1 MLKGE
6 YFDFLDKRVAVVGS
20 VAIATVFCS
29 AGLCFGF
36 FFGMSVESVRSTSV
50 AELAIA
56 TIPAEVTAMIA
67 TEKEPAATDT
77 SLPTATAAE
86 VTAVIETEIPQTD
99 EPSISETPAET
110 LEPHAAFEMAVEKE
124 LGEGNREVSRIAEL
138 EFDKP
143 NEGAIFIKWAINDNL
158 TENFIKYGA
167 KMDVV
172 RILKAL
178 ADSQIDYTYITLSG
192 TFSLVDQFG
201 NSEEK
206 NVVYLVFNKSTVDR
220 INWDNFLTDNIYKIA
235 DQTNIHVLFRD
246 N

>member
-1 MLKGE
+1 MLKSE

-20 VAIATVFCS
+20 VAIATIFCS

-50 AELAIA
+50 AELAVVTIA
-56 TIPAEVTAMIA
+56 DEVTAVIT
-67 TEKEPAATDT
+67 TETEAAATDT
-77 SLPTATAAE
+77 SLPPATE
-86 VTAVIETEIPQTD
+86 VTTLIETETPKTD
-99 EPSISETPAET
+99 EPSIDETPAET

-124 LGEGNREVSRIAEL
+124 LGKGNREVSRIAEL

-143 NEGAIFIKWAINDNL
+143 NEGAIFVKWAINDNL
-158 TENFIKYGA
+158 TENLIKYGA
-167 KMDVV
+167 KMDAV

-235 DQTNIHVLFRD
+235 DQANIHVLFRD